1 MMLGLALPVHY
12 IYLTLYAERML
23 GLLGLD
29 RNSDAANSAEESVQN
44 FCEARAACITINIL
58 RFSVFSLS
66 LAPVHRV
73 TLPASNDIMPPLLLR
88 CPQVIILHSDSG
100 YSCACQWF
108 HVIGGCGRYK
118 GRHGDCFCC

>member
-1 MMLGLALPVHY
+1 MLGLALPVHY

-29 RNSDAANSAEESVQN
+29 RNSDAANSAED
-44 FCEARAACITINIL
+44 
-58 RFSVFSLS
+58 VFSLS